1 VFTRIDRYV
10 SGGFLIRL
18 IGALFLMAFLYVSF
32 DILKRLDDLQGE
44 AAGEALGALTT
55 YYARVLPLFLLELV
69 PGLVLIAA
77 GMVVVK
83 MAAARELLALKASG
97 TSLYRVVAPIFFW
110 ALLLSAAVFVLRERL
125 GPESAEQGALIRHI
139 LNDPLESHLLLS
151 DDGFSR
157 KVFVGQY
164 DFADESMERILV
176 METDPEDGHIRKT
189 WRAERGHWEEPGEMV
204 LLNVIVQEFGGPG
217 NSPIREVNAA
227 GKVVLETSLSP
238 LDMLEA
244 ADESSD
250 SPASFQTLGELRRYA
265 RMYPGVLHF
274 QVSYHGRLAS
284 FFSPLVL
291 LLVGIPC
298 LVGFE
303 RSVNSRLLGTI
314 IGIFLAAGLYAL
326 TFVFNSMGATG
337 TLNPVA
343 ACWLPQVVGGAAG
356 LWLFESML
364 T

>member
-1 VFTRIDRYV
+1 
-10 SGGFLIRL
+10 
-18 IGALFLMAFLYVSF
+18 
-32 DILKRLDDLQGE
+32 
-44 AAGEALGALTT
+44 
-55 YYARVLPLFLLELV
+55 
-69 PGLVLIAA
+69 
-77 GMVVVK
+77 
-83 MAAARELLALKASG
+83 
-97 TSLYRVVAPIFFW
+97 
-110 ALLLSAAVFVLRERL
+110 
-125 GPESAEQGALIRHI
+125 
-139 LNDPLESHLLLS
+139 
-151 DDGFSR
+151 
-157 KVFVGQY
+157 
-164 DFADESMERILV
+164 MERILV